1 MLAKTLIG
9 LALIALAVGFAADLL
24 ETDCGCPLTAVDVV
38 RPAVLFTAAARRTGG
53 LAIVDVSCNDLAE
66 ATLVPLRALL
76 AFEPLSFDLSGLDFV
91 VLAMR
96 GAAPLSSG
104 CALDFATFLV
114 TEDPL
119 ALDCA
124 EPFEGGLLFLA

>member
-9 LALIALAVGFAADLL
+9 LALIALAAGFAADLL

-38 RPAVLFTAAARRTGG
+38 RPAALFAAAARRTGG
-53 LAIVDVSCNDLAE
+53 LAIVDVTCNVLAE
-66 ATLVPLRALL
+66 ASLVPPRAAL
-76 AFEPLSFDLSGLDFV
+76 AFEPLGFDLTGLDFV

-96 GAAPLSSG
+96 GAEPFSRGWDLG
-104 CALDFATFLV
+104 FATFLAA
-114 TEDPL
+114 EDAL

-124 EPFEGGLLFLA
+124 ELFEGGLLFLV